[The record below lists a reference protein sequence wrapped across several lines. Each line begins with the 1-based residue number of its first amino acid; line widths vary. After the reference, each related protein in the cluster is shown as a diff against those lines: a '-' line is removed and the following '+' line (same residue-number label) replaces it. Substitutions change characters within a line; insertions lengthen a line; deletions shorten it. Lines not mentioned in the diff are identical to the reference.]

1 MFFAQ
6 AAGEHV
12 VARTEAS
19 DGEEPDVFMQA
30 ALPLIASLPLE
41 LFECVCYSCNPPP
54 WPEEDGEV
62 DHINED
68 CTDDRLCN
76 LQWVRT
82 KNVPPSAY
90 NPSASN
96 EHKLKETWNPGK
108 SARVRGV
115 RP

>member
-1 MFFAQ
+1 ML
-6 AAGEHV
+6 V
-12 VARTEAS
+12 LS
-19 DGEEPDVFMQA
+19 
-30 ALPLIASLPLE
+30 
-41 LFECVCYSCNPPP
+41 PPP
-54 WPEEDGEV
+54 WPAEDGEV

-82 KNVPPSAY
+82 KNVPASAY
-90 NPSASN
+90 NPNASN